1 VFLVNWVFA
10 ISYLLTMLAIISVF
24 VYIPFVSQWA
34 FWVLISSYLLL
45 ASHRQHAIWIGFR

>member
-1 VFLVNWVFA
+1 VLNWVFA
-10 ISYLLTMLAIISVF
+10 VSFLLTLLAIIGVF

-45 ASHRQHAIWIGFR
+45 ASHRQYVIWVAVIR